1 MKFIK
6 NIKLY
11 TASLIIAM
19 GCSVASC
26 DYLEVVPTE
35 KPTLPDATKDY
46 NTTLGFLYSCYAGI
60 QNPVYFSNPEG
71 SADEFAIPEL
81 WGYACQNVGYGLYT
95 PHNLLDHRWGNY
107 YRFIGQCHLFLQ
119 ELENARGVT
128 EQDKIR
134 WIAEA
139 KFLIAYYHFE
149 VLRFYGPC
157 PITDS
162 YVPMDTPNSQYNGRS
177 HYDYVTNWI
186 VDLLDEAANN
196 GLPTNGDGVA
206 ADDKIKDS
214 EWGRATIAIAKALK
228 ARVLLYAASPLW
240 NGQFPYTTWKNKVE
254 TPGYGTELV
263 STKYD
268 KTKWERA
275 LTACNEAIAAAEAE
289 GFELYKDENFYVAQ
303 KIPLPYIPGMSNNE
317 EYDAFKKKV
326 LLMRYL
332 VTAGPKDGNKEFIW
346 GLNTGNDAMVMH
358 SLPTRILKQSDGNW
372 YSGWSGIAPT
382 LNSVEYFYT
391 VNGKTPDMD
400 KDFAREDDWFNSGN
414 LPGREDI
421 IKLNIRREPRF
432 YAWFAFDGGDYGSKL
447 QNGQPLVLRLRDN
460 QLQGLNPA
468 LFNRDHC
475 STGYMSQK
483 YLHPDAVVNST
494 GSLSLGGNPPRPLIR
509 MAELYLNLAECQAS
523 LGQQEKAISTL
534 NIIRNRA
541 GVPDLTESDITSEK
555 PIIEWVRNERFIEL
569 WGEGHRYF
577 DVRRWVQGPKYFGA
591 GKRKALNAEEKQNPA
606 FEEYNK
612 PVQLARPYVWESRMY
627 LAPVFY
633 NEAYK
638 NPQMVQA
645 PGY

>member
-1 MKFIK
+1 MKILK

-26 DYLEVVPTE
+26 DFLEVVPTE

-46 NTTLGFLYSCYAGI
+46 NSTLGFLYSCYAGI
-60 QNPVYFSNPEG
+60 QNPVYFANAEG
-71 SADEFAIPEL
+71 SGDEFAIPEL

-95 PHNLLDHRWGNY
+95 PHSLLDHRWGNY

-119 ELENARGVT
+119 ELEKAKGVT
-128 EQDKIR
+128 EDDKIR
-134 WIAEA
+134 WRAEA

-162 YVPMDTPNSQYNGRS
+162 YIAKDTPNSEYNGRS

-186 VDLLDEAANN
+186 VDLLDEAAED
-196 GLPTNGDGVA
+196 LPTTE
-206 ADDKIKDS
+206 ITDS
-214 EWGRATIAIAKALK
+214 EWGRATVAIAKAIK
-228 ARVLLYAASPLW
+228 ARALVYAASPLW
-240 NGQFPYTTWKNKVE
+240 NGEFPYPNWTNKVE
-254 TPGYGTELV
+254 TPGYGKELV
-263 STKYD
+263 SKTYD
-268 KTKWERA
+268 ESKWRRA
-275 LTACNEAIAAAEAE
+275 LTACNEAITAAENE
-289 GFELYKDENFYVAQ
+289 GFELYKDESLYSSKGVS
-303 KIPLPYIPGMSNNE
+303 LPNIPGMSSSE
-317 EYDAFKKKV
+317 EYENFKKKV
-326 LLMRYL
+326 LLMRFV
-332 VTAGPKDGNKEFIW
+332 VTALPTEGNKEFVW
-346 GLNTGNDAMVMH
+346 GLNTGDDQMVIH

-391 VNGKTPDMD
+391 ENGKTPDMD
-400 KDFAREDDWFNSGN
+400 DNFTREEEWFTSGN
-414 LPGREDI
+414 LPGKEDI
-421 IKLNIRREPRF
+421 IKLHIRREPRF
-432 YAWFAFDGGDYGSKL
+432 YAWFAFDGGDYGSKIN
-447 QNGQPLVLRLRDN
+447 NGSPLVMRLRDN
-460 QLQGLNPA
+460 QLQGLNPG

-483 YLHPDAVVNST
+483 YVRPDAVVNAS
-494 GSLSLGGNPPRPLIR
+494 GSFSNGGNPPRPLVR
-509 MAELYLNLAECQAS
+509 MAELYLNLAECQAA
-523 LGQQEKAISTL
+523 LKNNDAISTL

-541 GVPDLTESDITSEK
+541 GVPDLTESDITPEK
-555 PIIEWVRNERFIEL
+555 PLIEWVRNERFIEL

-577 DVRRWVQGPKYFGA
+577 DVRRWVQGPKYFAA
-591 GKRKALNAEEKQNPA
+591 GKRKALNAEEKQNPT

-612 PVQLARPYVWESRMY
+612 PIQLARAYVWESRMY